1 MPKHP
6 ERVRRI
12 AEQIQRDLS
21 AIIRRELKDPRVGM
35 VTITDVDVAHDYAH
49 AKIYF
54 TVMGKNSD
62 QSACLEGLNRAAGF
76 LRSELGKGM
85 SLRVV
90 PQLHFVYDTSVERGV
105 HLSNLIDQANAE
117 QKNRPDE

>member
-6 ERVRRI
+6 ERVSRI

-21 AIIRRELKDPRVGM
+21 GIIRSELKDPRVGM

-62 QSACLEGLNRAAGF
+62 KAGSLEGLTRAAGF

-90 PQLHFVYDTSVERGV
+90 PQLHFVYDESVERGV
-105 HLSNLIDQANAE
+105 QLSNLIDKANAGPKTGD
-117 QKNRPDE
+117 Q

>member
-21 AIIRRELKDPRVGM
+21 GIIRSELKDPRVGM

-62 QSACLEGLNRAAGF
+62 RAGTLEGLTRAAGF

-90 PQLHFVYDTSVERGV
+90 PQLHFVYDESVERGV
-105 HLSNLIDQANAE
+105 MLSNLIDKANAGP
-117 QKNRPDE
+117 KTGDE

>member
-6 ERVRRI
+6 ERVSRI

-21 AIIRRELKDPRVGM
+21 AIIRSELKDPRVGM

-49 AKIYF
+49 AKIFF
-54 TVMGKNSD
+54 TVMGKGSD
-62 QSACLEGLNRAAGF
+62 PAGSLEGLTRASGF

-90 PQLHFVYDTSVERGV
+90 PQLHFVYDESVARGV
-105 HLSNLIDQANAE
+105 ALSNLIDQANAGPKTGD
-117 QKNRPDE
+117 Q

>member
-6 ERVRRI
+6 ERVSRI

-21 AIIRRELKDPRVGM
+21 AIIRSELKDPRVGM

-49 AKIYF
+49 AKVFF
-54 TVMGKNSD
+54 TVMGKKSD
-62 QSACLEGLNRAAGF
+62 PAGSLEGLTRAAGF
-76 LRSELGKGM
+76 LRTELGKGM

-90 PQLHFVYDTSVERGV
+90 PQLHFVYDESVARGV
-105 HLSNLIDQANAE
+105 ALSNLIDQANAGP
-117 QKNRPDE
+117 KTSDS

>member
-6 ERVRRI
+6 ERVSRI

-21 AIIRRELKDPRVGM
+21 GIIRSELKDPRVGM
-35 VTITDVDVAHDYAH
+35 VTITDVEVAHDYAH
-49 AKIYF
+49 AKIFF
-54 TVMGKNSD
+54 TVMGNKSD
-62 QSACLEGLNRAAGF
+62 PAQCTEGLTRAAGF

-90 PQLHFVYDTSVERGV
+90 PQLHFVYDTSIERGV
-105 HLSNLIDQANAE
+105 HLSNLIDKANAGN
-117 QKNRPDE
+117 KNSSEE

>member
-21 AIIRRELKDPRVGM
+21 GIIHSELKDPRVGM
-35 VTITDVDVAHDYAH
+35 VTITDVEVAHDYAH

-54 TVMGKNSD
+54 TVMGDNSD
-62 QSACLEGLNRAAGF
+62 HAASEEGLTRA
-76 LRSELGKGM
+76 
-85 SLRVV
+85 
-90 PQLHFVYDTSVERGV
+90 
-105 HLSNLIDQANAE
+105 
-117 QKNRPDE
+117 

>member
-6 ERVRRI
+6 ERVSRI

-21 AIIRRELKDPRVGM
+21 GIIRSELKDPRVGM

-62 QSACLEGLNRAAGF
+62 KAGSLEGLTRAAGF

-90 PQLHFVYDTSVERGV
+90 PQLHFVYDESVERGV
-105 HLSNLIDQANAE
+105 TLSNLIDKANAGP
-117 QKNRPDE
+117 KTGDE